1 MWRNSDRPRYS
12 TDNLPFVVMACAHG
26 YIAVAPGVHACG
38 PNFWEQVIL
47 TFLSRD
53 AEDFDQDFV
62 ALVVDGHSLYARTE
76 HYHKGTDLAIRCG
89 IPKDPGGS
97 DCVLLVMLREEY

>member
-12 TDNLPFVVMACAHG
+12 TGNLPFVVMACAHG

-38 PNFWEQVIL
+38 PNFWEKVIL

-53 AEDFDQDFV
+53 AED
-62 ALVVDGHSLYARTE
+62 
-76 HYHKGTDLAIRCG
+76 
-89 IPKDPGGS
+89 
-97 DCVLLVMLREEY
+97 